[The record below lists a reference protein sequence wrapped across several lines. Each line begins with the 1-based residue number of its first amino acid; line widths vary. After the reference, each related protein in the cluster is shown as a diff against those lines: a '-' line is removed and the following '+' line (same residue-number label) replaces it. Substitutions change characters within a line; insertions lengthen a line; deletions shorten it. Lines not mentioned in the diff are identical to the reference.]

1 MARRV
6 ASLDDYRN
14 KNQGSQGSDDES
26 EKYYA
31 GGVDNKSG
39 GGSGLNIVGP
49 PSSRSNNPLDE
60 AFRRASETG
69 PPPGDVNPDEFT
81 LITRY
86 RNGFTVNDGPL
97 RDYDSPESV
106 QFLKALDK
114 GMVPKELA
122 AANGGDISI
131 SLKDKSSEDF
141 IPPAYTAFSKGT
153 ALGGVSKDPSS
164 AFIFAEGA
172 SIMPTID
179 DSKPNA
185 VLQVRLPDGR
195 REKIK

>member
-6 ASLDDYRN
+6 ATLDDYKN
-14 KNQGSQGSDDES
+14 KKQGSDEDDS

-49 PSSRSNNPLDE
+49 PTSRSNNPLDE
-60 AFRRASETG
+60 AFRRASESG
-69 PPPGDVNPDEFT
+69 PAPVDANPDEFR

-86 RNGFTVNDGPL
+86 RNGFTVDDGPL
-97 RDYDSPESV
+97 RDYNSPESI

-114 GMVPKELA
+114 GIVPRELA

-131 SLKDKSSEDF
+131 SLKDRSSEDF
-141 IPPAYTAFSKGT
+141 IPPAYTAFSKGA

-179 DSKPNA
+179 DSKPTT